1 MQSALAVVDGPEP
14 AASILKP
21 ARRRILEHL
30 REPDSASG
38 VAHALGL
45 PRQRVGYHVRQ
56 LEKQGL
62 IRAVGERR
70 KGNFIERLL
79 QTTARQYLI
88 GPTALGPLG
97 ARPDRIRDRF
107 SGDYLVAVAAQT
119 MRDVGV
125 LQERASQTGKLLA
138 TLTLQTEVRF
148 ANPQDQNSFAQEL
161 TESLTQ
167 LAGKYHRPDAEGGR
181 TFRLVVGG
189 YPSPPNG
196 EGEEESRRTEDEVE
210 G

>member
-1 MQSALAVVDGPEP
+1 
-14 AASILKP
+14 
-21 ARRRILEHL
+21 
-30 REPDSASG
+30 
-38 VAHALGL
+38 
-45 PRQRVGYHVRQ
+45 
-56 LEKQGL
+56 
-62 IRAVGERR
+62 VGERR

-119 MRDVGV
+119 MRDVGT
-125 LQERASQTGKLLA
+125 LQEQASQAGKLLA

-148 ANPQDQNSFAQEL
+148 AKAQDQNSFAQEL

-167 LAGKYHRPDAEGGR
+167 LASKYHRPDVEGGR

-189 YPSPPNG
+189 YPSPAKSEGKG
-196 EGEEESRRTEDEVE
+196 EGQQ
-210 G
+210 